1 MDQRVIRS
9 PKVKYWIEVVQ
20 MVIDAISNEKPLLS
34 ILIIEAMKML
44 ILAWDDVSTKTVQN
58 CFKNVGYSG
67 EEKYGNSD
75 DLSSTLKNSI
85 EQP

>member
-20 MVIDAISNEKPLLS
+20 MVIDAINNEKPLPS

-58 CFKNVGYSG
+58 WFKNVGYSD
-67 EEKYGNSD
+67 EEKCGNSD

-85 EQP
+85 EQR

>member
-1 MDQRVIRS
+1 M
-9 PKVKYWIEVVQ
+9 
-20 MVIDAISNEKPLLS
+20 IDAINNEKLLPK

-44 ILAWDDVSTKTVQN
+44 ILAWDDVSTKAVQN
-58 CFKNVGYSG
+58 CFKNVGYSD